1 MGRCTARTIRRA
13 LAGAGA
19 LTLLTGAPAG
29 AAAGPTVQV
38 APDRGL
44 VDGQQVTVTGTGL
57 EAICI
62 RGQGCS
68 PVGILECDRDAPLT
82 IENWDQHC
90 VFLGNAQQTAN
101 GYRAEVRV
109 HTTFTPRRPGSR
121 GVSCGA
127 NGCDVVAGGVA
138 GGFTFVSTPICFSK

>member
-1 MGRCTARTIRRA
+1 MGRRHVRTARRA
-13 LAGAGA
+13 LIGAGA
-19 LTLLTGAPAG
+19 LTLLAGAPAG
-29 AAAGPTVQV
+29 AAASPTIQV

-57 EAICI
+57 EDICI

-68 PVGILECDRDAPLT
+68 PVGVLECVRDAPLT

-90 VFLGNAQQTAN
+90 VFLGNAQQTGD

-109 HTTFTPRRPGSR
+109 RTTFTPQRPGSSA
-121 GVSCGA
+121 VACGA

-138 GGFTFVSTPICFSK
+138 NGFQFLPAPITFSK